1 MAVISRHS
9 VTAEEFITFWTSAY
23 PKTVVLSYYFKYD
36 YVDRWFRI
44 HSLPK
49 SKRYAEDEEEWQ
61 LLLDRQNTIITD
73 LLGNGEE
80 FLLVTGD
87 AEMEGYTELDPLSE
101 VKSIQNFSFTF
112 LTPIDLHKL
121 SPEEYEEG
129 HIYKP
134 MFSQQIWQLNKFND
148 LLKDIA
154 NDEHRAF
161 LVSTQNNCIVAPYDG
176 GIDFIVKDQ
185 QTKEALKQKY
195 SEWLSDRDDGL

>member
-1 MAVISRHS
+1 M
-9 VTAEEFITFWTSAY
+9 TAEEFEKFWTSTY
-23 PKTVVLSYYFKYD
+23 PHTILIPHYFKHD

-44 HSLPK
+44 HSLPE

-87 AEMEGYTELDPLSE
+87 AEMEGYTELHPISE
-101 VKSIQNFSFTF
+101 VKSIQDFSFTF

-121 SPEEYEEG
+121 NPEEYEKG

-134 MFSQQIWQLNKFND
+134 MFSEQIWQPNKFND

-154 NDEHRAF
+154 NDELRAF
-161 LVSTQNNCIVAPYDG
+161 FVSTHNNCIVAPYDG
-176 GIDFIVKDQ
+176 GIDFIVRDR
-185 QTKEALKQKY
+185 QTKEALRKKY
-195 SEWLSDRDDGL
+195 KEWRSDREDGL